1 MRFTLSPV
9 SYTILTRVVHCML
22 YDGTAYGTPN
32 DTGCVTVFD
41 RMTATT
47 NAVLIYRIRK
57 VTYKHSLKL
66 PVFCVLNFFCENL
79 CL

>member
-1 MRFTLSPV
+1 
-9 SYTILTRVVHCML
+9 ML
-22 YDGTAYGTPN
+22 YDRTAYGTPN

-66 PVFCVLNFFCENL
+66 PVYFVLNFFIFFKLVFMNNTDVYFL
-79 CL
+79 